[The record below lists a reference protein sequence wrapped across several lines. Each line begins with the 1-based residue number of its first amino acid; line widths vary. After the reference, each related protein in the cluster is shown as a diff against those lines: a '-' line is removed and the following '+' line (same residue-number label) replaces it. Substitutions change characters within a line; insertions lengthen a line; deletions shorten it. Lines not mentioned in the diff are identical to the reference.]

1 MAAIILR
8 IFPDFQLYSREPHY
22 IFTRNPLFIREDS
35 MKKLFALPVMSGA
48 SPPRYFI
55 LTSLSDTGGSQA
67 TQAITLKPGSVIQ
80 EGWLVSIEYTFG
92 DKTGKVID
100 SSVGKEPVPGLE
112 KELTGLKDRRSK
124 KIVVKPED
132 GYRADP
138 NAFQEIPKTS
148 SRLRCKR

>member
-1 MAAIILR
+1 MNGAVTAAL
-8 IFPDFQLYSREPHY
+8 FYSY
-22 IFTRNPLFIREDS
+22 Q
-35 MKKLFALPVMSGA
+35 PV
-48 SPPRYFI
+48 RYGRQP
-55 LTSLSDTGGSQA
+55 SDPGDHVEAGLSHSRRLA
-67 TQAITLKPGSVIQ
+67 C
-80 EGWLVSIEYTFG
+80 SIEYTFG

-100 SSVGKEPVPGLE
+100 SSVGKELVPGLE

-124 KIVVKPED
+124 KIVVKPEED

>member
-1 MAAIILR
+1 MFSCIHVNLI
-8 IFPDFQLYSREPHY
+8 Y

-48 SPPRYFI
+48 VTAALFYSYQPVRYGRQP
-55 LTSLSDTGGSQA
+55 SDPGDHVEAGLSHSRRLA
-67 TQAITLKPGSVIQ
+67 CF
-80 EGWLVSIEYTFG
+80 IEYTFG